1 MEEHQ
6 LQAVQRTARATKE
19 SIGLQ
24 TKRQVALSLSL
35 QVSLSLPASCSTPS
49 QGLSVSMIV
58 LMLI

>member
-35 QVSLSLPASCSTPS
+35 QVSLSRSLLLVLP
-49 QGLSVSMIV
+49 LLKVS
-58 LMLI
+58 LCL